1 MNLHLLRIFAAVAEH
16 RSFSQAANALFISQP
31 AVSKAVR
38 ELEHQLDLA
47 LIERGARGTRGARG
61 VRLTES
67 GQALFEHARGIFAL
81 ERAATE
87 EVRARVGLKRG
98 RLVVGASTTIAGYWL
113 PRYAAQFAR
122 QVPSA
127 QLQIRVGNTQAIGR
141 ALVECEIDLALVEGQ
156 VQDVRIVAT
165 HWRDDELHIIAHPD
179 APFAR
184 RRPATLPQL
193 NAQAWLLREPGSG
206 TREVTD
212 RVMHAQRIAPART
225 IEFASNEGIAR
236 AVAAG
241 LGLAMLPARVGR
253 ELVRMGEIRVLTLA
267 HASAT
272 SLLRP
277 LYLLQLKE
285 RPPSPLAR
293 EFCRLLQSPLRQCG
307 FDSVAIEGKVAE
319 ALSRRVE
326 KRVRDGGGHRR

>member
-1 MNLHLLRIFAAVAEH
+1 MNLHLLRIFACVAEH
-16 RSFSQAANALFISQP
+16 RSFSAAANALFISQP

-38 ELEHQLDLA
+38 QLEHQLDLA
-47 LIERGARGTRGARG
+47 LIERGAAGTRGVRG

-87 EVRARVGLKRG
+87 EVRARVGRKRG

-122 QVPSA
+122 EVPAA
-127 QLQIRVGNTQAIGR
+127 QLQIRVGNTQTIGR
-141 ALVECEIDLALVEGQ
+141 VLIDCEVDVALVEGQ
-156 VQDVRIVAT
+156 VHDERIVAT
-165 HWRDDELHIIAHPD
+165 HWRDDELHIIAHPE
-179 APFAR
+179 ARFAR
-184 RRPATLPQL
+184 RRPATLEEL

-212 RVMHAQRIAPART
+212 GVMRAERIDPERT
-225 IEFASNEGIAR
+225 IEFGSNEGIAR

-241 LGLAMLPARVGR
+241 LGVAILPARVVR
-253 ELVRMGEIRVLTLA
+253 ELVRMGEVRVLTLA
-267 HASAT
+267 HAAAA

-277 LYLLQLKE
+277 LYLLQLRE

-293 EFCRLLQSPLRQCG
+293 EFCSLLSH
-307 FDSVAIEGKVAE
+307 
-319 ALSRRVE
+319 ALER
-326 KRVRDGGGHRR
+326 H